1 MTRAAVDAGLD
12 TDHNCGPG
20 GIGDT
25 VSSALR
31 AAVRDGAWPIGRK
44 TRTRT

>member
-20 GIGDT
+20 GIGAT

-31 AAVRDGAWPIGRK
+31 AAVRDGAWPVGCGRG
-44 TRTRT
+44 TRT